1 MKPSDRISQLYE
13 ETTTEV
19 TKVLLEQG
27 KTGLQ
32 SHDLASLLILI
43 RSVVEY
49 LDEQHEKA
57 RDDAK
62 SLLG

>member
-49 LDEQHEKA
+49 LDEQHEKS